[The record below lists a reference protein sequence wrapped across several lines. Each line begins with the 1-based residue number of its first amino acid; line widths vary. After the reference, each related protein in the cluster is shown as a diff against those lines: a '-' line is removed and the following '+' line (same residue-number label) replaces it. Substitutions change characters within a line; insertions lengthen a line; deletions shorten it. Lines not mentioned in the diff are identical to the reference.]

1 MTTDR
6 SAQRADFLKNAGWA
20 DAAAAPLAGDAS
32 TRSYERL
39 QRDGVRA
46 VLMNAPPAAEGA
58 ACPPDA
64 TPEERRALGY
74 NACAR
79 LAGPNLKDR

>member
-1 MTTDR
+1 MSPTEKR
-6 SAQRADFLKNAGWA
+6 CAERAAFLSAAGWS
-20 DAAAAPLAGDAS
+20 DAAAQPLAGDAS

-39 QRDGVRA
+39 ARGGRTA

-64 TPEERRALGY
+64 DDATRRALGY
-74 NACAR
+74 
-79 LAGPNLKDR
+79 